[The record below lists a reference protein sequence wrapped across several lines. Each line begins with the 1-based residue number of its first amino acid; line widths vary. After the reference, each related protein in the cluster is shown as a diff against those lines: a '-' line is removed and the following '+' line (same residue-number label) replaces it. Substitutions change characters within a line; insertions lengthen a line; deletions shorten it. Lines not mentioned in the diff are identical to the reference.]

1 MTDKI
6 ASDKYASLYPHV
18 NIDPSAKIAANVH
31 IGPFTVIGPN
41 VEIAEGTW
49 IGPHVVIQGPT
60 RIGKDNK
67 IFQFASIGE
76 SPQDKKYQGEPTK
89 LTIGDRN
96 IFRECCT
103 IHRGT
108 INGRQETIIGDDNLF
123 MAYTHV
129 AHDCIVGND
138 VIFSNNASIA
148 GHVNVGDFACLGGMV
163 GVHQFCSVG
172 AHSFAA
178 GGAIIYKDVP
188 PFITVSGYPAE
199 AHGLN
204 TVGLERRGFDSETM
218 TALRRAYKIIFRQS
232 FTLQEAITELRAMV
246 GEIPEVMMLVDFL
259 STFNVRIV
267 R

>member
-1 MTDKI
+1 MINKQ
-6 ASDKYASLYPHV
+6 AM
-18 NIDPSAKIAANVH
+18 IDPTASIAENVH
-31 IGPFTVIGPN
+31 IGPFTVIGPG
-41 VEIAEGTW
+41 VEIEEGTW
-49 IGPHVVIQGPT
+49 IGPHAVINGPT

-76 SPQDKKYQGEPTK
+76 APQYSQYHGEPT
-89 LTIGDRN
+89 LLEIGDRN
-96 IFRECCT
+96 IFRECST

-108 INGRQETIIGDDNLF
+108 SQGLGKTCIGNDNFF

-129 AHDCIVGND
+129 AHDCTVGNH

-148 GHVNVGDFACLGGMV
+148 GHVSVGDHVCLGGMV

-188 PFITVSGYPAE
+188 PFVMVSGYPAE

-204 TVGLERRGFDSETM
+204 TVGLERRGYSTETIM
-218 TALRRAYKIIFRQS
+218 ALKRAYKIIFRQS
-232 FTLQEAITELRAMV
+232 LTLQEAIHSLDEM
-246 GEIPEVMMLVDFL
+246 IIKHPEVKQLTDFL
-259 STFNVRIV
+259 QKTKRGIV

>member
-1 MTDKI
+1 MINKHAIVDQRAT
-6 ASDKYASLYPHV
+6 
-18 NIDPSAKIAANVH
+18 IAANVH
-31 IGPFTVIGPN
+31 IGPFSVIGPD
-41 VEIAEGTW
+41 VQIDEGTW
-49 IGPHVVIQGPT
+49 IGPHTVIQGPT

-76 SPQDKKYQGEPTK
+76 ASQDKKYSGEPTH
-89 LTIGDRN
+89 LVIGDRN
-96 IFRECCT
+96 IFRECST
-103 IHRGT
+103 VHRGT
-108 INGRQETIIGDDNLF
+108 MHGRKETIIGDDNLF

-129 AHDCIVGND
+129 AHDCIVGNN

-148 GHVNVGDFACLGGMV
+148 GHVIVGDYACLGGMV

-172 AHSFAA
+172 SHSFAA

-204 TVGLERRGFDSETM
+204 TVGLERRGYSPDTM
-218 TALRRAYKIIFRQS
+218 AALRRAYKIIFRQS
-232 FTLQEAITELRAMV
+232 FTLQEAIVELSSVAKEV
-246 GEIPEVMMLVDFL
+246 PEVQLLVDFL
-259 STFNVRIV
+259 SNSTRGIV

>member
-1 MTDKI
+1 MTDTH
-6 ASDKYASLYPHV
+6 ALKYPNAI
-18 NIDPSAKIAANVH
+18 IDPSAKIAANVH
-31 IGPFTVIGPN
+31 IGPFTVIGPH
-41 VEIAEGTW
+41 VEIAKGTW
-49 IGPHVVIQGPT
+49 IGPHVVINGPT
-60 RIGKDNK
+60 KIGKDNK

-76 SPQDKKYQGEPTK
+76 APQDKKYQGEPTK
-89 LTIGDRN
+89 LIIGDRN

-108 INGRQETIIGDDNLF
+108 MNGRRETIIGSDNLF

-129 AHDCIVGND
+129 AHDCIVGDNI
-138 VIFSNNASIA
+138 IFSNNASIA
-148 GHVNVGDFACLGGMV
+148 GHVNVGDYACLGGMV

-204 TVGLERRGFDSETM
+204 SVGLERRGFDSETM

-259 STFNVRIV
+259 SSSTRGIV